1 MAETITRDLLSFVT
15 VPLVE
20 NPRLKGLNQL
30 QQDRLNASVKFDQI
44 RVQDRTIKIQLKCLK
59 CKLKDPNNNNNSVE
73 VGIKQSLDNLYK
85 AVEQL
90 MLLEEDQSFKLL
102 NGGKVLPRDSSDT
115 RLIDANVNADVTLTV
130 MGMKK

>member
-1 MAETITRDLLSFVT
+1 MADTITRDLLSFVT

-30 QQDRLNASVKFDQI
+30 QQDRLNASVKSDQI
-44 RVQDRTIKIQLKCLK
+44 RVQDRTVKIQLKCLK
-59 CKLKDPNNNNNSVE
+59 CKLKDPNNNSLDVS
-73 VGIKQSLDNLYK
+73 IKSTLDNLYK
-85 AVEQL
+85 AVEQM

-102 NGGKVLPRDSSDT
+102 NRGKVLSRDSSET

>member
-1 MAETITRDLLSFVT
+1 MAETITRDLMSFVT

-30 QQDRLNASVKFDQI
+30 QQDRLNASVKSDQI
-44 RVQDRTIKIQLKCLK
+44 RVQDRTVKIQLKCLK
-59 CKLKDPNNNNNSVE
+59 CKLRDPNNNNSLDVS
-73 VGIKQSLDNLYK
+73 IKSTLDNLYK
-85 AVEQL
+85 AVEQ
-90 MLLEEDQSFKLL
+90 MMVLEEDQSFKLL

-115 RLIDANVNADVTLTV
+115 RLIDANINADVTLTV